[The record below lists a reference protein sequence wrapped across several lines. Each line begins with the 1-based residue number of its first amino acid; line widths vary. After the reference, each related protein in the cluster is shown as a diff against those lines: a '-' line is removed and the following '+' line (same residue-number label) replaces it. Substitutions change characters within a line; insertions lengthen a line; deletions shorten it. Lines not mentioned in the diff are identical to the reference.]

1 MKNRKTKMKI
11 LLLGV
16 AVAAMLLMPVK
27 ARAQDSFQNQSFGS
41 SSGGFSNQG
50 FGTSGGGSFGN
61 QSFGSSGGG
70 SFGNQSFGA
79 VDNSNGN
86 FNNQTFGN
94 QPDAPLG
101 SGLLIMAVACAGY
114 ALLKKKN
121 QQLN

>member
-1 MKNRKTKMKI
+1 MKTLVLSAALAAV
-11 LLLGV
+11 LLL
-16 AVAAMLLMPVK
+16 PVK

-70 SFGNQSFGA
+70 SFGNQTFGV
-79 VDNSNGN
+79 VDHSDGN

-94 QPDAPLG
+94 QPEAPLG
-101 SGLLIMAVACAGY
+101 GGLLIMLAAGIGY
-114 ALLKKKN
+114 AVLKKKE
-121 QQLN
+121 Q

>member
-11 LLLGV
+11 LLLSV
-16 AVAAMLLMPVK
+16 AMTFLLPLTT
-27 ARAQDSFQNQSFGS
+27 RAQDSFQNQSFGS